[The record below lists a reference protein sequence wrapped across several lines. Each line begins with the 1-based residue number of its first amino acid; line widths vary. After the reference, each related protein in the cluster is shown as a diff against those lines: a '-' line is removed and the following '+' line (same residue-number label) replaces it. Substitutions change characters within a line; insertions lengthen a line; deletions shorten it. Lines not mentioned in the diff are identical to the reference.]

1 MDYRIVVDA
10 GHGGSDP
17 GAVSGN
23 LKESDL
29 NLEAAL
35 YMYDRF
41 KELGVPVTITRD
53 SDRTLTRNERLNT
66 MKSFGTDSNVI
77 ILSNHINAGGGEG
90 AEIVYP
96 LRSSDVLPKA
106 ILEAIGDEGQIMRK
120 VYQRVLPEDTSKDYY
135 YIMRDTPNTT
145 SLLIEYGFIDNPNDV
160 IKLQNNLTDYVEA
173 VVKAVSNYIGIEYKE
188 PGFNDLTNNTYTVVA
203 GDTLYSIASNFG
215 VSVVDLIYLN
225 NLDST
230 ILNVGQVLEIPSVV
244 SNYATY
250 IVKKGDTL
258 YSIANSYGT
267 TVNKIMSL
275 NNLNSSLLL
284 IGQELLIPTDNSITE
299 TNYPV
304 YTVVSGDTLYSI
316 SKRYNVSVD
325 SIKALNN
332 LKSNLLMVGQR
343 LQIPLD
349 EVTSSNFVYTVKR
362 GDTLYSIS
370 NSYNTTVDK
379 IMSLNNLNSTLLL
392 IGQEL
397 LIPKK

>member
-1 MDYRIVVDA
+1 M
-10 GHGGSDP
+10 GNSLSSHGGSDP

-379 IMSLNNLNSTLLL
+379 IMSLNNLNSTLLF